1 MMTSKRHLKV
11 GPRSPNY
18 EIGSQILLHDFNPIN
33 SRDSRHGGLP
43 AKGKEVFV
51 YTSGLEIEWTQ
62 MINSGFV
69 VTGPLRTL

>member
-1 MMTSKRHLKV
+1 MNV
-11 GPRSPNY
+11 
-18 EIGSQILLHDFNPIN
+18 
-33 SRDSRHGGLP
+33 RHGGLP

-51 YTSGLEIEWTQ
+51 YTSGLEIEWAQ